1 MAEGNVERITVC
13 YCADC
18 SELNFTFFFMQK
30 HFFLIL
36 LVFQGFNK
44 LLLANILANAGD
56 KIFDKG
62 FDSCMSE
69 GLSQNEMCLNGT

>member
-1 MAEGNVERITVC
+1 
-13 YCADC
+13 
-18 SELNFTFFFMQK
+18 MQK